1 MANTNMG
8 ISLPND
14 EARSSFIADYRNEK
28 HGWYLWV
35 ETPEVQ
41 RKWWRRDFNG
51 FSVVIEEAEHAV
63 RMRIPHVVYKQ
74 TNVIMHM
81 FLVDDWNLPLE
92 SHVSFKKQIMERLRD
107 ITRDGGTV

>member
-1 MANTNMG
+1 MAQTNMG
-8 ISLPND
+8 IALPND
-14 EARSSFIADYRNEK
+14 EARQAFIADYTNEE

-51 FSVVIEEAEHAV
+51 WSLVIEEAVHAV

-74 TNVIMHM
+74 TNMIMHM
-81 FLVDDWNLPLE
+81 YMVDGDLPLE
-92 SHVSFKKQIMERLRD
+92 SYITFKKEVMSRLRD